1 MYNRQT
7 VAALIGA
14 LIAFFAATALGV
26 IMVGTDPE
34 LGVQIVSFFREQ
46 LAGIFIDDAP
56 PVLAFKI
63 FLNNLGACLLLFL
76 GGASFGAVTIMVLMF
91 NGMVIGAILEVV
103 RAQQGLLYV
112 AAAILPHGIFE
123 IPSFLLAGAFGLL
136 LGQALM
142 MEWQGY
148 GDAADTARKLG
159 RQFVRIVI
167 PLLAVAAFVE
177 AFITPAVVHLLI

>member
-1 MYNRQT
+1 
-7 VAALIGA
+7 
-14 LIAFFAATALGV
+14 
-26 IMVGTDPE
+26 MVGAEPE
-34 LGVQIVSFFREQ
+34 LSVQIVAFFREP

-56 PVLAFKI
+56 SVLAFKI
-63 FLNNLGACLLLFL
+63 FVNILGACLLLFL
-76 GGASFGAVTIMVLMF
+76 GGASFGVVTIAVLMF

-103 RAQQGLLYV
+103 RGQEGLLYV

-148 GDAADTARKLG
+148 GDAADAAHRLWS
-159 RQFVRIVI
+159 RFVRIVV
-167 PLLAVAAFVE
+167 PLLAIAAIVE